1 MLVSD
6 DDVSCHGDL
15 QTVTSTSTSLHSIL
29 HSAIILH
36 HLRCCPQGQC
46 EMNVLEKMLCVM
58 FLFANHCGGSMS
70 VQVVGR

>member
-1 MLVSD
+1 MCHVSVCKPLWWEHVCPSRWTVMLLAQSFAN
-6 DDVSCHGDL
+6 GN
-15 QTVTSTSTSLHSIL
+15 
-29 HSAIILH
+29 
-36 HLRCCPQGQC
+36 LRCCPQGQC